1 MEPKYAVSK
10 YNYSRLTEL
19 IRRKMRGRK
28 FLRLSQGRSQLDNW
42 GGGLILIHSCYAQLI
57 SFEIDCFYGV
67 NTYI

>member
-42 GGGLILIHSCYAQLI
+42 GGGADTHTFVLCTIN
-57 SFEIDCFYGV
+57 FF
-67 NTYI
+67 